1 MLAYVHLVRRIG
13 EHRRENI
20 FFRGSSLEKKSV
32 FHFCKKFPFPYHW
45 MGGGGLEEEL

>member
-13 EHRRENI
+13 EHRRET
-20 FFRGSSLEKKSV
+20 FFSRVIVRKKSV